1 MVRKF
6 ESQKSNI
13 NIGIQNFMNV
23 GEVLTIDF

>member
-13 NIGIQNFMNV
+13 KIGTRNFMNV